1 MQLTARELRAVIHGM
16 MLGALFLL
24 AYGGGRAE
32 LINLSSECATEA
44 GIIKRV
50 HRLIAGTWTMAVV
63 AWLTVITGTYI
74 VYPWYRAKPPAGANL
89 AMYPRSLL
97 LTKPTTAGWHHLGM
111 EWKEHVAWP
120 GSHPGHRGGLRGDPL
135 RGQVG
140 QGRAGLRRAVI
151 VLFTMAF
158 LAAAVAGLFG
168 AFINKAA
175 PVL

>member
-1 MQLTARELRAVIHGM
+1 MQLTARELWAVIHGM

-24 AYGGGRAE
+24 AYAGGLAE

-44 GIIKRV
+44 GISKRV
-50 HRLIAGTWTMAVV
+50 RRLIAGTWTMAVV

-74 VYPWYRAKPPAGANL
+74 VYPWYRAKPPAGADL

-97 LTKPTTAGWHHLGM
+97 LTKPTTAGWHNLGM
-111 EWKEHVAWP
+111 EWKEHVAWLAP
-120 GSHPGHRGGLRGDPL
+120 ILATAVAYMVTRYGARLAKDE
-135 RGQVG
+135 QV
-140 QGRAGLRRAVI
+140 RRAVI
-151 VLFTMAF
+151 VLFTIAF